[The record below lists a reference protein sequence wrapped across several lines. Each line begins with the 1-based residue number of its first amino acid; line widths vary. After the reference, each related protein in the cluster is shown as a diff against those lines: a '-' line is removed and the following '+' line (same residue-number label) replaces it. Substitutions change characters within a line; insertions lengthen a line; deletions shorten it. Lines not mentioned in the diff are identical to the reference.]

1 VANAEYVLLVFLFI
15 QSLPQPMSL
24 SLFLPYNSPLTP
36 HTDTYQYNIPR
47 CIPNGEYLLR
57 IQQLAIHNPGSVPQ
71 FYISCAQITVTGGGS
86 ANPSPTVKI
95 PGAFKASDPGYTAN
109 VSCSRRGRRRELVES
124 GNVRWADKVVAIDL
138 QQLQLVHCP
147 GPVGVPVLGK
157 GNG

>member
-15 QSLPQPMSL
+15 QSLPL
-24 SLFLPYNSPLTP
+24 SLPPYNSPLTP

-95 PGAFKASDPGYTAN
+95 PGAFKASDPVYTAN
-109 VSCSRRGRRRELVES
+109 VSCFRRGRRESVKS